1 MNINIK
7 ITEGCGIVVNRNEL
21 SLKEANL
28 KDQLYGAPVQ
38 QPPERD
44 RPSQP
49 KPPVQPKPAATTA
62 KKPPKKPVEEHKV
75 SEGEL
80 RQFEREMNGNIK
92 EFSKSNT

>member
-21 SLKEANL
+21 SLREANL

-38 QPPERD
+38 PPERD

-49 KPPVQPKPAATTA
+49 KPPLQSKQSSATTA
-62 KKPPKKPVEEHKV
+62 KKPPKRQ
-75 SEGEL
+75 SE
-80 RQFEREMNGNIK
+80 
-92 EFSKSNT
+92 